1 MKIMDEK
8 RIALSVTELVRFA
21 AGAGN
26 IDARYGGDATGAL
39 SKGAAVHRRLQR
51 ESGGL
56 YLPEVALSGSVS
68 LDGIEYLLSGRADGI
83 IDTPEGSVTV
93 DEIKSTR
100 LSPALLSPAVH
111 EMYFAQGEVYAFL
124 YSVIHRLDRMAVRL
138 TYYHTETD
146 KIYRTVREY
155 SASELKERVILL
167 LRKAA
172 AAVTAVCERKLILPG
187 ELADAPFPYDNKREG
202 QKETVLRA
210 YSVFRQGGRIFAEAP
225 TGIGKTIS
233 ALYPA
238 LKAVGTGHADKVFY
252 LTAKGVIARQAAAT
266 AEKMGAEHLRTVILS
281 ARSKMCISDVKPS
294 PSHTAETCNP
304 DVCCGAKGHYERS
317 REALDE
323 LLGMRGVYTPELITR
338 VAVKYKVCPY
348 ELSLDLSEFCTVV
361 ICDYNYLFSPRVKLR
376 RYFSDNGAERT
387 DPSERF
393 IFLIDEAHNL
403 LSRAR
408 DMYSASLSSI
418 EADGFGEIGGV
429 AGEAA
434 LQLAS
439 ALRGCTSYISESEE
453 NELDDGSLGMCGAT
467 VIPSPPEAVT
477 EAAESF
483 CRGVT
488 ARKAVGAVISPELT
502 EFYYKVNAYLDRA
515 KNSDDRY
522 AAYLEMRGEEL
533 ELRLICLDPSADISR
548 CLDTGQGAMFFSA
561 TLSPI
566 DYYINVLSGP
576 DSAESL
582 VLESPFP
589 TENFSVFIGDRFSTR
604 YSDREKSLTALS
616 DMIAAAAGAKKGN
629 YIVFFPSYGYMNSV
643 YERFK
648 KRYPT
653 VNAIVQERNSGEK
666 KRREFIASFADD
678 GERRVFFCVL
688 GGIYSEGI
696 DLTGDKL
703 IGAIIVGVGIG
714 QMSNERNVLAEYYEK
729 KYEAGYDYAYTYPG
743 INRVLQAA
751 GRVIRSETDRGII
764 VLLDD
769 RYADGKY
776 MELFPA
782 SWKGNIRFVGDAPSL
797 REAAKRF
804 WADEQ

>member
-1 MKIMDEK
+1 MKIMEEK
-8 RIALSVTELVRFA
+8 RIALSVTELVRFSV
-21 AGAGN
+21 GAGN
-26 IDARYGGDATGAL
+26 IDARYGGDVTGAL
-39 SKGAAVHRRLQR
+39 IRGSAIHRRLQR
-51 ESGGL
+51 DSGGL
-56 YLPEVALSGSVS
+56 YVPEVPLTGTVN
-68 LDGIEYLLSGRADGI
+68 LDGYEYILSGRADGI
-83 IDTPEGSVTV
+83 IETPDGAVTV

-100 LSPALLSPAVH
+100 IAPALLSPSVH
-111 EMYFAQGEVYAFL
+111 EMYFSQGEIYAFL
-124 YSVIHRLDRMAVRL
+124 YSEYKGLGRVSVRL
-138 TYYHTETD
+138 SYYHTETD
-146 KIYRTVREY
+146 KIYRTTREY
-155 SASELKERVILL
+155 SAAELRERVLLMLGKVMFMVRAIEERRLVLPSELTN
-167 LRKAA
+167 A
-172 AAVTAVCERKLILPG
+172 G
-187 ELADAPFPYDNKREG
+187 FPYDNKREG
-202 QKETVLRA
+202 QKETILRA
-210 YSVFRQGGRIFAEAP
+210 YSVFRRGGRIFAEAP

-252 LTAKGVIARQAAAT
+252 LTAKGVIARQAADA
-266 AEKMGAEHLRTVILS
+266 AEKMGAPHLRTIILS
-281 ARSKMCISDVKPS
+281 ARSKLCISEVKPS

-304 DVCCGAKGHYERS
+304 DVCHGAKGHYERS
-317 REALDE
+317 REALSE
-323 LLGMRGVYTPELITR
+323 LLELREVYTPELITR
-338 VAVKYKVCPY
+338 VAKKHRVCPY
-348 ELSLDLSEFCTVV
+348 ELSLDLSEFCTLV

-376 RYFSDNGAERT
+376 RYFSDNGAERI

-408 DMYSASLSSI
+408 EMYSASLDAEEASSFD
-418 EADGFGEIGGV
+418 EVGGV
-429 AGEAA
+429 VGEAA
-434 LQLAS
+434 VQLSLAIS
-439 ALRGCTSYISESEE
+439 GCSSFIPETEE

-467 VIPSPPEAVT
+467 VISTPPEAVT
-477 EAAESF
+477 EAAEAF
-483 CRGVT
+483 CRGII
-488 ARKAVGAVISPELT
+488 ARKAIGAVITPELT
-502 EFYYKVNAYLDRA
+502 EFYYKVNGYLDRA
-515 KNSDDRY
+515 KNSDERY
-522 AAYLEMRGEEL
+522 AAYIEIRGGETEI
-533 ELRLICLDPSADISR
+533 RLICLDPSQDISK
-548 CLDTGQGAMFFSA
+548 CLDTGHAAMFFSA

-576 DSAESL
+576 DTAESL

-589 TENFSVFIGDRFSTR
+589 SENFSVFIGDRFSTR

-616 DMIAAAAGAKKGN
+616 DMIAATAGAKKGN
-629 YIVFFPSYGYMNSV
+629 YIVFFPSYSYMNSV

-653 VNAIVQERNSGEK
+653 VTAIVQEKNSGEK
-666 KRREFIASFADD
+666 KRREFISSFEGD

-688 GGIYSEGI
+688 GGIYSEGV
-696 DLTGDKL
+696 DLVGDKL

-776 MELFPA
+776 MELFPP
-782 SWKGNIRFVGDAPSL
+782 SWKSNIRFVGDAPSL

-804 WADEQ
+804 WAEEE